1 MRHKLFYLVLSLLL
15 GLSSVNSAAQ
25 VSVSIDGLPLR
36 QALAEVE
43 KQSGYSFFYSS
54 LLPNLDVVVSLEVEN
69 ASIEKVMDNLV
80 MGLGIEY
87 EIKEDKQIVLT
98 VKAKEKSNSDKLN
111 HIWIEG
117 RVVDSSNMPIPSV
130 GVVIEGTLVGTL
142 TDEDGFFSLEVP
154 SEDCV
159 LEFMCM
165 GFQSLKEKVGSRRQF
180 NLILKE
186 DAEFLDEVVVV
197 GYGTQKKVNLT
208 GSVSMVG
215 SEDISTRP
223 IASVATGLQG
233 LLPGVTVVNP
243 SGQPGE
249 SNSTIRVRGVG
260 TIGNANPLILIDGVE
275 GDIATINPEDI
286 ESVSVLKD
294 AASASIYGS
303 RAANGVLLITTKK
316 LGKLTESNSKVTF
329 GAYVGLQTPTRLP
342 QMCDAIEFMTL
353 DNEARQNV
361 GTPAAW
367 TEEIFEKVRT
377 NSDPNYFADTDWI
390 SQVLNDYAPQQ
401 NYNFTLSGASGGG
414 SYMLSYRYFDQEG
427 LTVGSSTGEQRH
439 NIRYKMDTKLIDILT
454 LSSNISYT
462 SRKVTSPVN
471 SLTNGGGAIY
481 TAMRIAPNAPV
492 KYTDG
497 SWAYGGGNTNPV
509 AVLYDGGYSTNSS
522 DEFSLMEV
530 LKMKIHKSWDLS
542 ATYNLTSY
550 NGLREILKKTITF
563 TNPES
568 GAVNKYQDPNSLK
581 DIDVRNTQ
589 QTLILQTNFDFSLGK
604 HNFSGVAGMSQEWYY
619 GTSFNASRT
628 NLSTEKD
635 PSLVLGDASTMSNDA
650 SSSRWA
656 LRSGFGRLSYNY
668 DERYLLEFNLRY
680 DLSSRF
686 YKANRGGLFPS
697 VSGGWRLSEESWMA
711 FAKPYV
717 DNLKLRASWGMLG
730 NQYVG
735 SSEYPYLAVLKTFGV
750 GNSDDRVLSLIGTD
764 ATMGYAQS
772 VLANPDLSWEKI
784 KMIDLGFDLSML
796 DNRLTFSFDWYDKNT
811 EGILL
816 RLNYPAQIG
825 AKPSEQNAGKV
836 NNKGWEMDFA
846 WREQKGDFYYSF
858 GFNLSDVKNKIVD
871 LAGNA
876 PDLSGYQV
884 RMVGYPI
891 DAFYGYV
898 ADGLMTPEDFK
909 ISDTENN
916 IYSLPNIPVI
926 LGNDYQPGDIKY
938 KDISGPDGVPDGR
951 ITPEYDKKVLGSN
964 IPRYTYSM
972 RGDFGWKGIDFSFV
986 IQGVGKCDGYLM
998 GTARHALQDMAAYP
1012 QKVHLDRYNVVS
1024 NPNPNASY
1032 PRLTYN
1038 TKFNQETFSTYWMED
1053 ASYLRLKNVQIGYTF
1068 PENLLR
1074 NARVDKC
1081 RIYLSADNLLTFSKF
1096 FYAYDPET
1104 PVSSGGYYPQVK
1116 TFVVGLNLTFK

>member
-1 MRHKLFYLVLSLLL
+1 MKHKLFCMALILLL
-15 GLSSVNSAAQ
+15 GLTSMRSAAQ
-25 VSVSIDGLPLR
+25 VNVSIEGLPLK

-43 KQSGYSFFYSS
+43 RQSGYSFFYSS
-54 LLPNLDVVVSLEVEN
+54 LLPNLDVVVSLEVAD
-69 ASIEKVMDNLV
+69 ASIEQLMDKLV
-80 MGLGIEY
+80 KGLGIQY

-98 VKAKEKSNSDKLN
+98 EKAKDKSVSDKSGKILVS
-111 HIWIEG
+111 G
-117 RVVDSSNMPIPSV
+117 RILDSSNLPLGGV
-130 GVVIEGTLVGTL
+130 GVVIEGTSTGTISD
-142 TDEDGFFSLEVP
+142 DEGWYSLEVP
-154 SEDCV
+154 SQETV

-165 GFQSLKEKVGSRRQF
+165 GFQSIKQTVGSRRTIDV
-180 NLILKE
+180 ILKE

-215 SEDISTRP
+215 SEEISARP
-223 IASVATGLQG
+223 ISNVATGLQG

-249 SNSTIRVRGVG
+249 SNSTIRVRGIG

-275 GDIATINPEDI
+275 GDISAINPEDI

-303 RAANGVLLITTKK
+303 RAANGVLLITTRKV
-316 LGKLTESNSKVTF
+316 GKVSESQSKVTF
-329 GAYVGLQTPTRLP
+329 GSYVGLQTPTRLP

-390 SQVLNDYAPQQ
+390 SQVLNKYAPQQ
-401 NYNFTLSGASGGG
+401 NYNVTLSGSLGSSG
-414 SYMLSYRYFDQEG
+414 YMLSYRYFDQDG
-427 LTVGSSTGEQRH
+427 LTVGSTTGEQRH
-439 NIRYKMDTKLIDILT
+439 NIRYKIDTKLIDILT

-471 SLTNGGGAIY
+471 SLTSGGGAIY
-481 TAMRIAPNAPV
+481 TAMRIAPNSPV

-509 AVLYDGGYSTNSS
+509 AVLYDGGRSTNST
-522 DEFSLMEV
+522 DEFSMLEV
-530 LKMKIHKSWDLS
+530 LKMEIVKGWDIS
-542 ATYNLTSY
+542 ATYNLTSF
-550 NGLREILKKTITF
+550 NGLREVLKKTITF

-568 GAVNKYQDPNSLK
+568 GEVNQYQSPNSLK
-581 DIDVRNTQ
+581 DTDVRNTQ
-589 QTLILQTNFDFSLGK
+589 QTLILQTNFDFNIGK

-619 GTSFNASRT
+619 GTSFNASRQ
-628 NLSTEKD
+628 NLSTEQN
-635 PSLVLGDASTMSNDA
+635 PSLVLGDAATMSNGA
-650 SSSRWA
+650 STSRWA

-668 DERYLLEFNLRY
+668 SERYLLEFNLRY

-686 YKANRGGLFPS
+686 HKDNRGGLFPS
-697 VSGGWRLSEESWMA
+697 VSAGWRLSEEDWMA
-711 FAKPYV
+711 FAKPV
-717 DNLKLRASWGMLG
+717 LDNLKFRASWGMLG

-735 SSEYPYLAVLKTFGV
+735 SSEYPYLAVLNTFGV
-750 GNSDDRVLSLIGTD
+750 GISDDRVLSLIGTD
-764 ATMGYAQS
+764 ATTGYAQS
-772 VLANPDLSWEKI
+772 VLSNPDLSWEKI
-784 KMIDLGFDLSML
+784 KMFDLGFDLAML

-825 AKPSEQNAGKV
+825 ARPSEQNAGKV
-836 NNKGWEMDFA
+836 NNRGWEMDFA

-909 ISDTENN
+909 ISDPVNN
-916 IYSLPNIPVI
+916 IYSLPNVPVI

-951 ITPEYDKKVLGSN
+951 ITPEYDKVVLGSN

-998 GTARHALQDMAAYP
+998 GSARHALQDMAAYP
-1012 QKVHLDRYNVVS
+1012 QKVHLERYNVVS
-1024 NPNPNASY
+1024 NPDPNASY

-1038 TKFNQETFSTYWMED
+1038 TKFNQDTFSTYWLED
-1053 ASYLRLKNVQIGYTF
+1053 ASYLRLKNVQLGYTL
-1068 PENLLR
+1068 PEKWLKNVR
-1074 NARVDKC
+1074 IDKC
-1081 RIYLSADNLLTFSKF
+1081 RIYLSADNLLTISNF

-1116 TFVVGLNLTFK
+1116 TFVVGLNVTFK